1 MLKKSLLGLVVAFS
15 LYQTCS
21 YAQDTNVTA
30 YDDGHWAL
38 QGMLTKMSSDGAA
51 AGLGGIRYEK
61 NYEVG
66 LDFNANINNA
76 GDVTRQVSV
85 GLLGGLRYWLTP
97 QTVFAYGLSLGT
109 QFGKDEGKT
118 ISFAG
123 IVGPYV
129 GIEYYLSKQ
138 VLLSAWIN
146 PYLFEYDKYKGDDS
160 SISTHHIFNT
170 GGIGISYLF

>member
-1 MLKKSLLGLVVAFS
+1 MFKKTLLGMAIALS
-15 LYQTCS
+15 LYQTCG
-21 YAQDTNVTA
+21 YAQDATITT

-38 QGMLTKMSSDGAA
+38 QGMVTKMGSDGAA
-51 AGLGGIRYEK
+51 AGLGVLRYEK

-66 LDFNANINNA
+66 LDFNAHFNNA
-76 GDVTRQVSV
+76 SDETRQTSV

-97 QTVFAYGLSLGT
+97 QTVFAYGLNLGT

-118 ISFAG
+118 ISFSG

-129 GIEYYLSKQ
+129 SIEYYLSKQ

-146 PYLFEYDKYKGDDS
+146 PYLFEYDKYQGDMG
-160 SISTHHIFNT
+160 SITTHHIFNT
-170 GGIGISYLF
+170 GGLGISYLF